1 MSKVTP
7 TTQVLT
13 LEVQGGPHQGTSKSI
28 DNTRTLRIGLE
39 DCDLNLPACASS
51 GIRTEHGVISCKNG
65 SWLYTSIEGEAF
77 VGKADID
84 EGDSCSFKSGSILVL
99 GDDVEIKVTIAK
111 KASTSKKSGSV
122 SKPTEMKI
130 TLPGEGKIGLE
141 CEVIY
146 PRCLVTKVTP
156 GSAADKANILFS
168 DTIVSI
174 DGTAVGASKGM
185 TYWGNIKDHMKN
197 ISRGGHNILREGSD
211 IELVILRA
219 VSSKDVIDKLKSEVN
234 ANLEKVRT
242 VFGAESSD
250 YKKTTAQALI
260 ETNELDRIEKIPFL
274 RYPGDEFVRLPYN
287 PKVSLNYRHS
297 TTFPETKRKD
307 RTQQFTLYA
316 EDVKELELGLNAKFK
331 PRHCYIKSCSAALQA
346 QGLKPGGVVRGV
358 DMVRCPPSG
367 GPKQEGN
374 AKNMAEALLRERT
387 MDGKKITLNVE
398 YSSYI
403 GDFLFVGCPLT
414 WVWDCICDRPSQY
427 SRMQNLDDCLCP
439 CNLCCNILNEDLNIC
454 HCPRK
459 YCCNARCLNCIPKL
473 TICCPMTCACILV
486 CPEAIIG

>member
-1 MSKVTP
+1 MVKVTP
-7 TTQVLT
+7 ARQVLT

-28 DNTRTLRIGLE
+28 DNTQTLRIGLE

-77 VGKADID
+77 VGKADVD

-146 PRCLVTKVTP
+146 PRCLVTKVIP

-219 VSSKDVIDKLKSEVN
+219 VSQKDVIDKLKSEVD
-234 ANLEKVRT
+234 ANLEKVCT
-242 VFGAESSD
+242 LFGTDSNE
-250 YKKTTAQALI
+250 YKKTTAQALY
-260 ETNELDRIEKIPFL
+260 ETKELDKMEKIPFL
-274 RYPGDEFVRLPYN
+274 RHPDDEFVRLPYN
-287 PKVSLNYRHS
+287 PKTSHNNRHNL
-297 TTFPETKRKD
+297 TFPELNRKD
-307 RTQQFTLYA
+307 RTKQFTLYA
-316 EDVKELELGLNAKFK
+316 EDVKELELGLNSKFK
-331 PRHCYIKSCSAALQA
+331 PRHCYIKSCSSALQA
-346 QGLKPGGVVRGV
+346 QGLKPGGMVRAV

-374 AKNMAEALLRERT
+374 AKNMAEAVLRERT
-387 MDGKKITLNVE
+387 MDGRKIILNVE
-398 YSSYI
+398 YPSYVN
-403 GDFLFVGCPLT
+403 DCAMWWCPVRWCVEAL
-414 WVWDCICDRPSQY
+414 CLSPLQY
-427 SRMQNLDDCLCP
+427 SRMQNLDDFMC
-439 CNLCCNILNEDLNIC
+439 CCNFGCNTIEEDCNCC
-454 HCPRK
+454 HQRRK
-459 YCCNARCLNCIPKL
+459 YWCNACMCNCVPKCVYCVFIAQCML
-473 TICCPMTCACILV
+473 
-486 CPEAIIG
+486 AIIK

>member
-1 MSKVTP
+1 MSRWEEIEHYMK
-7 TTQVLT
+7 
-13 LEVQGGPHQGTSKSI
+13 KS
-28 DNTRTLRIGLE
+28 RIGL
-39 DCDLNLPACASS
+39 SS
-51 GIRTEHGVISCKNG
+51 Q
-65 SWLYTSIEGEAF
+65 
-77 VGKADID
+77 
-84 EGDSCSFKSGSILVL
+84 
-99 GDDVEIKVTIAK
+99 
-111 KASTSKKSGSV
+111 
-122 SKPTEMKI
+122 
-130 TLPGEGKIGLE
+130 
-141 CEVIY
+141 
-146 PRCLVTKVTP
+146 
-156 GSAADKANILFS
+156 
-168 DTIVSI
+168 
-174 DGTAVGASKGM
+174 
-185 TYWGNIKDHMKN
+185 DHP
-197 ISRGGHNILREGSD
+197 D

-219 VSSKDVIDKLKSEVN
+219 VPQKAIIDKLKSEVN
-234 ANLEKVRT
+234 ANLLKVCT
-242 VFGAESSD
+242 LFGTDSNE
-250 YKKTTAQALI
+250 YKKTTAQALY
-260 ETNELDRIEKIPFL
+260 ETKELDRMEKIPFL
-274 RYPGDEFVRLPYN
+274 RHPDDGFIRLPYN
-287 PKVSLNYRHS
+287 PKNSYNNHHNL
-297 TTFPETKRKD
+297 TFPEQKDKRKD
-307 RTQQFTLYA
+307 RTKKFTINA
-316 EDVKELELGLNAKFK
+316 KDVKELELGLNAKYK

-346 QGLKPGGVVRGV
+346 QGLKPGGMVRGV

-439 CNLCCNILNEDLNIC
+439 CNFCCNILNEDLNIC